1 VGATS
6 RLMFAAYRQL
16 AGSTLERARRGLPR
30 RITERSKCRLSS
42 VLLGSILLQARQ
54 PVKIVLLE
62 GQTWTAIQRLRVRAV
77 PLDSIPM

>member
-1 VGATS
+1 
-6 RLMFAAYRQL
+6 
-16 AGSTLERARRGLPR
+16 
-30 RITERSKCRLSS
+30 